1 LNTSIIFMLSMV
13 ISIPLTFA
21 YLIKKSF
28 RDAEISAADT

>member
-1 LNTSIIFMLSMV
+1 MLSVV

-28 RDAEISAADT
+28 RDAESGSADA